1 MKHDNETFGNMEH
14 RVGGPA
20 YRWKLAQ
27 QRADSQRRSW
37 AQHLDEPTQQA
48 AAYLRMVDQV
58 GRERANREYPTVA
71 AACTLFQNDQ
81 PFQTFQFCLLGNL
94 PRAEIAIRLDVEQEV
109 IEISEDLFFD
119 IRGVRHETSWMSC
132 HVFIPEV
139 KAGDIDLV
147 AKMRLAYHGGPVMA
161 RALLDAD
168 ENLPMDEAEQIVDQE
183 MLLHGKL
190 QAALEIELDANSA
203 LEYVKNFM
211 DYDLARRKVQL
222 EREKF
227 QHACELAREKRAEE
241 VQQGDIESLDKV
253 SSQNPADG
261 DGNGRL
267 AGTEPVD
274 RTKLVA

>member
-1 MKHDNETFGNMEH
+1 MEH
-14 RVGGPA
+14 RVGGPS
-20 YRWKLAQ
+20 YRWNLAL
-27 QRADSQRRSW
+27 QRVDSQRRSW

-48 AAYLRMVDQV
+48 TAYLRMVDQV
-58 GRERANREYPTVA
+58 GRERANREYPMIA

-81 PFQTFQFCLLGNL
+81 AFQTFKLSLLGNL
-94 PRAEIAIRLDVEQEV
+94 SRVEIAVRLDVEQEV
-109 IEISEDLFFD
+109 IEIAEALVFD
-119 IRGVRHETSWMSC
+119 IKDMRRTAGWMSC

-139 KAGDIDLV
+139 KAGDIDLA

-168 ENLPMDEAEQIVDQE
+168 ENLPLDEAQQIVDQE
-183 MLLHGKL
+183 MLLHSKL

-241 VQQGDIESLDKV
+241 EVQQGDIESLDKV